1 VNRKIIHCD
10 CDCFYAAVEMRDVPS
25 YCDRPIAIGGAA
37 NSRGVIATCNYP
49 ARKFGIHSAMPSSQA
64 LRACPEL
71 LILPGRMALYRA
83 VSQQIMA
90 IFRRYSDTIEPLS
103 LDEAFI
109 DVSESTLFDGSAT
122 RIAQQIRAEVEAEV
136 GIIISAG
143 VAPNKFIAKVA
154 SDWRKP
160 NGLFVV
166 KPEEVDSFS
175 AQLPVKKIPGI
186 GPVSAAKLAAQGIH
200 TCADLR
206 PFSELELENKFGRM
220 GEALALRRFGEDDRP
235 VQTSR
240 VRKSVSVENTYAQDL
255 TNVDDCSNAL
265 LPVYE
270 QLMER
275 WKKLSGNYAVAGL
288 VLKLKFA
295 DFSQLT
301 REQASTDIDL
311 DFFKVLLRV
320 AFEGGG
326 PQQQAQGVRLLGL
339 GLKLKAPIPQQQLR
353 LF

>member
-1 VNRKIIHCD
+1 
-10 CDCFYAAVEMRDVPS
+10 
-25 YCDRPIAIGGAA
+25 
-37 NSRGVIATCNYP
+37 
-49 ARKFGIHSAMPSSQA
+49 
-64 LRACPEL
+64 
-71 LILPGRMALYRA
+71 
-83 VSQQIMA
+83 
-90 IFRRYSDTIEPLS
+90 LS

-136 GIIISAG
+136 GITISAG

-166 KPEEVDSFS
+166 KPDELDSFS

-200 TCADLR
+200 ICADLR
-206 PFSELELENKFGRM
+206 PFSEVDLEKKFGRM
-220 GEALALRRFGEDDRP
+220 GQMLSLRRFGEDNRP

-255 TNVDDCSNAL
+255 TSVDDCSNAL
-265 LPVYE
+265 LPLYD
-270 QLMER
+270 QLIER
-275 WKKLSGNYAVAGL
+275 WKKLSGHYAVAGL

-301 REQASTDIDL
+301 REQASRDIDL
-311 DFFKVLLRV
+311 DFFKALLRV
-320 AFEGGG
+320 AFEGGE